1 MQVRFTCMCVYW
13 YMHRYNYDILLVFRE
28 HCVYYHLCYYDCCY
42 DFISTLLI
50 KVASDQYDSDSFEF
64 RCTSKIGTTIM

>member
-1 MQVRFTCMCVYW
+1 MCT
-13 YMHRYNYDILLVFRE
+13 DITMTALLLLLQ

-50 KVASDQYDSDSFEF
+50 KVASDQYDSDYFEF
-64 RCTSKIGTTIM
+64 RGASNIGTTIM